1 MSTRIKWTTDLV
13 AKEMLKENC
22 ILLSKYV
29 NVDKRRLEKIKKSTN
44 QLFIKEQLGSNLL
57 LNDILE
63 NNYFKDINLLEY
75 VYNESGKPYLKDDN
89 LYFSL
94 SHSNGI
100 VALTV
105 SKEEIGLDIELIKPV
120 KDSVAKRIMNDREY
134 NIYSSL
140 DKNKKIIYFY
150 EVWTSK
156 EAYVKKL
163 GTTISLNPSNI
174 EIDEDILIKRIIIDN
189 NEYMLAVTNSMS
201 LTIDERYIPKEL
213 LERKK

>member
-1 MSTRIKWTTDLV
+1 MAVVYILNANKITTD
-13 AKEMLKENC
+13 
-22 ILLSKYV
+22 ISKYA
-29 NVDKRRLEKIKKSTN
+29 NIDNKRLEKIKKSTN

-63 NNYFKDINLLEY
+63 NNYFLDPKEIEY
-75 VYNESGKPYLKDDN
+75 IYNESGKPYLKDKN

-100 VALTV
+100 IALTV
-105 SKEEIGLDIELIKPV
+105 SKEEVGLDIELIKPV
-120 KDSVAKRIMNDREY
+120 KDALAKRIMTTEEY
-134 NIYSSL
+134 NIYNTL
-140 DKNKKIIYFY
+140 DKNKKITYFY

-163 GTTISLNPSNI
+163 GTSITLTPSNI
-174 EIDEDILIKRIIIDN
+174 EIDEDILIKRINIDN
-189 NEYMLAVTNSMS
+189 NEYMLAVTNSIS
-201 LTIDERYIPKEL
+201 ITIDERFIPKEL

>member
-1 MSTRIKWTTDLV
+1 MAVVYILNANKLTTDISRYDNIDN
-13 AKEMLKENC
+13 K
-22 ILLSKYV
+22 
-29 NVDKRRLEKIKKSTN
+29 RLEKIKKSNNT
-44 QLFIKEQLGSNLL
+44 LFIKEQLGSNLL

-105 SKEEIGLDIELIKPV
+105 SKEEIGLDIELIKPI
-120 KDSVAKRIMNDREY
+120 KESVAKRIMNENEY
-134 NIYSSL
+134 CIYSSL
-140 DKNKKIIYFY
+140 DKNKKITYFY

-189 NEYMLAVTNSMS
+189 NEYMLAVTNSIS

>member
-1 MSTRIKWTTDLV
+1 MAVVYILNANKITTD
-13 AKEMLKENC
+13 
-22 ILLSKYV
+22 ISKYA
-29 NVDKRRLEKIKKSTN
+29 NIDNKRLEKIKKSTN

-63 NNYFKDINLLEY
+63 NNYFLDPKEIEY
-75 VYNESGKPYLKDDN
+75 IYNESGKPYLKDKN

-120 KDSVAKRIMNDREY
+120 KDALAKRIMTETEY

-140 DKNKKIIYFY
+140 DKNKKITYFY

-163 GTTISLNPSNI
+163 GTAITLNPSNI
-174 EIDEDILIKRIIIDN
+174 EIDEDVLIKRITIDN
-189 NEYMLAVTNSMS
+189 NEYMLAVTSAIS
-201 LTIDERYIPKEL
+201 ITIDERFIPKEL

>member
-1 MSTRIKWTTDLV
+1 MAVVYILNANKITTD
-13 AKEMLKENC
+13 
-22 ILLSKYV
+22 ISKYA
-29 NVDKRRLEKIKKSTN
+29 NIDNKRLEKIKKSTN

-63 NNYFKDINLLEY
+63 NTYFLDPKEIEY
-75 VYNESGKPYLKDDN
+75 VYNESGKPYLKDKN

-120 KDSVAKRIMNDREY
+120 KDALAKRIMTTEEY
-134 NIYSSL
+134 NIYNTL
-140 DKNKKIIYFY
+140 DKNKKITYFY

-163 GTTISLNPSNI
+163 GTSITLTPSNI
-174 EIDEDILIKRIIIDN
+174 EIDEDILIKRINIDN
-189 NEYMLAVTNSMS
+189 NEYMLAVTNSIS
-201 LTIDERYIPKEL
+201 ITIDERFIPKEL

>member
-1 MSTRIKWTTDLV
+1 
-13 AKEMLKENC
+13 
-22 ILLSKYV
+22 
-29 NVDKRRLEKIKKSTN
+29 
-44 QLFIKEQLGSNLL
+44 
-57 LNDILE
+57 
-63 NNYFKDINLLEY
+63 
-75 VYNESGKPYLKDDN
+75 
-89 LYFSL
+89 
-94 SHSNGI
+94 
-100 VALTV
+100 
-105 SKEEIGLDIELIKPV
+105 
-120 KDSVAKRIMNDREY
+120 MNDREY

-140 DKNKKIIYFY
+140 DKNKKITYFY

>member
-1 MSTRIKWTTDLV
+1 MAVVYILNANKLTTDISRYDNINN
-13 AKEMLKENC
+13 K
-22 ILLSKYV
+22 
-29 NVDKRRLEKIKKSTN
+29 RLEKIKKSTN
-44 QLFIKEQLGSNLL
+44 LLFIKEQLGSNLL

-140 DKNKKIIYFY
+140 DKNKKITYFY

>member
-1 MSTRIKWTTDLV
+1 MAVVYILNANKLTTDISRYDNINN
-13 AKEMLKENC
+13 K
-22 ILLSKYV
+22 
-29 NVDKRRLEKIKKSTN
+29 RLEKIKKSTN

-140 DKNKKIIYFY
+140 DKNKKITYFY

-189 NEYMLAVTNSMS
+189 NEYMLAVTNSIS

>member
-1 MSTRIKWTTDLV
+1 MAVVYILNANKLTTDISRYDNIDN
-13 AKEMLKENC
+13 K
-22 ILLSKYV
+22 
-29 NVDKRRLEKIKKSTN
+29 RLEKIKKSNNT
-44 QLFIKEQLGSNLL
+44 LFIKEQLGSNLL

-140 DKNKKIIYFY
+140 DKNKKITYFY

>member
-1 MSTRIKWTTDLV
+1 MAVVYILNANKLTTD
-13 AKEMLKENC
+13 
-22 ILLSKYV
+22 ISKYV
-29 NVDKRRLEKIKKSTN
+29 NVDNKRLEKIKKSSN

-63 NNYFKDINLLEY
+63 NNYFEDIKKLEY
-75 VYNESGKPYLKDDN
+75 IYNESGKPYLKDKN

-120 KDSVAKRIMNDREY
+120 KDALAKRIMTTEEY
-134 NIYSSL
+134 NIYNSL
-140 DKNKKIIYFY
+140 DKNKKITYFY

-156 EAYVKKL
+156 EAYVKKIGSSITL
-163 GTTISLNPSNI
+163 TLSNI
-174 EIDEDILIKRIIIDN
+174 EIDEDILIKRINIDN
-189 NEYMLAVTNSMS
+189 NEYMLAVSNSIS
-201 LTIDERYIPKEL
+201 ITIDERFIPKEL

>member
-1 MSTRIKWTTDLV
+1 MAVVYILNANKITTD
-13 AKEMLKENC
+13 
-22 ILLSKYV
+22 ISKYV

-105 SKEEIGLDIELIKPV
+105 SKEEIGLDIELIKPI
-120 KDSVAKRIMNDREY
+120 KESVAKRIMNENEY
-134 NIYSSL
+134 CIYSSL
-140 DKNKKIIYFY
+140 DKNKKITYFY

-163 GTTISLNPSNI
+163 GTTISFNPSNI

-189 NEYMLAVTNSMS
+189 NEYMLAVTNSVS

>member
-1 MSTRIKWTTDLV
+1 MAVVYILNANKLTTD
-13 AKEMLKENC
+13 
-22 ILLSKYV
+22 ISKYS
-29 NVDKRRLEKIKKSTN
+29 NIDKKRLEKIKKSTN
-44 QLFIKEQLGSNLL
+44 LLFIKEQLGSNLL

-105 SKEEIGLDIELIKPV
+105 SKEEVGLDIELIKPV
-120 KDSVAKRIMNDREY
+120 KDALAKRIMNDREY

-140 DKNKKIIYFY
+140 DKNKKITYFY

-163 GTTISLNPSNI
+163 GTSISLNPSNI
-174 EIDEDILIKRIIIDN
+174 EIDEDILIKRITIDN

>member
-1 MSTRIKWTTDLV
+1 MAVVYILNANKLSTDLSRYD
-13 AKEMLKENC
+13 N
-22 ILLSKYV
+22 I
-29 NVDKRRLEKIKKSTN
+29 NNRRLEKIKKSTN

-105 SKEEIGLDIELIKPV
+105 SKEEIGLDIELIKPI
-120 KDSVAKRIMNDREY
+120 KESVAKRIMNENEY
-134 NIYSSL
+134 RIYSSL
-140 DKNKKIIYFY
+140 DKNKKITYFY

-174 EIDEDILIKRIIIDN
+174 EIDEDILIKRITIDN